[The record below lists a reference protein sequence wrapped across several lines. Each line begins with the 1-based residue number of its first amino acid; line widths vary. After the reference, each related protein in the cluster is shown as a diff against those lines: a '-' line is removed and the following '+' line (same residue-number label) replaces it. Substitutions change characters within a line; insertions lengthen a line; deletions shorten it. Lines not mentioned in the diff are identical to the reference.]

1 VVELSAQADDH
12 GGVKVAIRD
21 FGNWRQPRGTH
32 RGRGL
37 LLMEGLT
44 DDVEVMRSEQGTT
57 VELSRRLGVGQAA

>member
-1 VVELSAQADDH
+1 VEVRAWTQN

-21 FGNWRQPRGTH
+21 FGSWRAPRGEH

-44 DDVEVMRSEQGTT
+44 DEVEVIRSEEGTT
-57 VELSRRLGVGQAA
+57 IELSRKLRVEAS